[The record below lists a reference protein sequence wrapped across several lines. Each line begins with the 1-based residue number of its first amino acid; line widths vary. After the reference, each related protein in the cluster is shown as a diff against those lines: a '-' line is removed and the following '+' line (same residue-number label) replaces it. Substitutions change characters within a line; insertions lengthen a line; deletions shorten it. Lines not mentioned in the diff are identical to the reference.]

1 MNAANESKNQAAKN
15 SKVGIE
21 TYEINVPLVA
31 QLREGG
37 SHIDRPGIAALENKI
52 VVQLEVRPQ
61 SKLDDVFVEIGVIL
75 GCVKFVVIVV
85 QVIQTRVEGKFWS
98 ETVDSVKPNS
108 ESLTCC
114 SAGQTRLLG

>member
-37 SHIDRPGIAALENKI
+37 SHIDCPGIAALENKI
-52 VVQLEVRPQ
+52 VVQLEVRTQ
-61 SKLDDVFVEIGVIL
+61 SKLDDVFVEIGVIH

-85 QVIQTRVEGKFWS
+85 
-98 ETVDSVKPNS
+98 
-108 ESLTCC
+108 
-114 SAGQTRLLG
+114 